1 MSFFFIILK
10 QWFFPCHNN
19 QMSMN
24 DGKRIVQ
31 KGRSKRLQTFLLVQ
45 KVFALLHCI
54 FLSFESVV
62 SCTRWAEL
70 AESIRFHISLARAA
84 GAPMEIRFL
93 NSAGPI
99 LIGKG
104 PGHDEDGSPNGATT
118 LCRHIREVIVS
129 IREMEPVLLDARR
142 PMRTGQC
149 LRFLLGAQANA
160 PSSSGDGRLL
170 LLSVTGGSGIYG
182 SFFLCAAQKLSMMKV
197 ILSLFCTRRNDNNFD
212 LSTTLL

>member
-1 MSFFFIILK
+1 
-10 QWFFPCHNN
+10 
-19 QMSMN
+19 
-24 DGKRIVQ
+24 
-31 KGRSKRLQTFLLVQ
+31 
-45 KVFALLHCI
+45 
-54 FLSFESVV
+54 
-62 SCTRWAEL
+62 
-70 AESIRFHISLARAA
+70 
-84 GAPMEIRFL
+84 MEIRFL

-104 PGHDEDGSPNGATT
+104 PGHDEDGSPNGATP

-142 PMRTGQC
+142 PLRTGQC
-149 LRFLLGAQANA
+149 LRFLLGAQANV

-170 LLSVTGGSGIYG
+170 LLSVTGGSSGIYD

-197 ILSLFCTRRNDNNFD
+197 ILSLFCTRRSDNNFD